1 MAAEVLEN
9 YEKIR
14 AFHKKWLKSWE
25 ELGARILKFPDWLQT
40 IILEDVHTAVQ
51 NRVGTMEMILE
62 SMKNKGKGK

>member
-40 IILEDVHTAVQ
+40 IILEDVHTAIQ
-51 NRVGTMEMILE
+51 NRVATMEMILE
-62 SMKNKGKGK
+62 SMKKAKGK